1 MSGHLPTDPEVLILA
16 GLAVLWLATAVLAWL
31 SIRKLRRELS
41 AVAAKAAGS
50 VDDLGDVFEHIDSL
64 GGMLQAHD
72 DALYRQRVAEPVEPV
87 TLSIAKTDPS
97 LAWVDVATGPQP
109 IVNPPTN
116 LIPRATP
123 PAPKTELIPVA
134 ATDPK
139 PTTGPI
145 DAYALIARLRAEQKQ
160 REESK

>member
-1 MSGHLPTDPEVLILA
+1 MSRHLPTDPEVLILA

-31 SIRKLRRELS
+31 SIRKLRREL
-41 AVAAKAAGS
+41 AVVAAKAAGS

-72 DALYRQRVAEPVEPV
+72 DALYRQKPITAPVPV
-87 TLSIAKTDPS
+87 T
-97 LAWVDVATGPQP
+97 VAATNPGLDWIDQATTGEQPALGPQ
-109 IVNPPTN
+109 TN

-123 PAPKTELIPVA
+123 PAPKTELIPLA
-134 ATDPK
+134 APDPK